1 MLLPGSERTKDVLK
15 RIRSLLT
22 REKGL
27 SEAQMTALSRVPPDT
42 RLAELGVVLHDLCV
56 KSAERFVREEHR
68 RGESPFRDLP
78 KSDLFHE
85 MLVLNFWVFE
95 WLFKGKRQALMDL
108 LYRRYT
114 VSFVWGRGSSR
125 QELMDSVRGRFRT
138 YDQAWDDYS
147 GHQDVFA
154 RQVIGIIFEGRPIA
168 AAPQAAF
175 WLISHTDRTMKDFA
189 EIKKSVD
196 LLLKGS
202 EVQPGRAVPGRD
214 GEG

>member
-1 MLLPGSERTKDVLK
+1 
-15 RIRSLLT
+15 
-22 REKGL
+22 
-27 SEAQMTALSRVPPDT
+27 MTALSRVPPEQ

-56 KSAERFVREEHR
+56 RRAERFVQEELR
-68 RGESPFRDLP
+68 RAESPFRDLP
-78 KSDLFHE
+78 GSDLFHE

-95 WLFKGKRQALMDL
+95 RLFKGKKPALMDH

-114 VSFVWGRGSSR
+114 VSFVWGRESSH
-125 QELMDSVRGRFRT
+125 QELMDSVRGKFRT

-154 RQVIGIIFEGRPIA
+154 RQVIGIVFGGQQIA
-168 AAPQAAF
+168 AASQAAF

-196 LLLKGS
+196 LFLKENDG
-202 EVQPGRAVPGRD
+202 QP
-214 GEG
+214 

>member
-1 MLLPGSERTKDVLK
+1 MLLPGSEQTKDLLK

-22 REKGL
+22 QKKGL
-27 SEAQMTALSRVPPDT
+27 SEAQLTALSRVPPDN

-56 KSAERFVREEHR
+56 RTAERFVQEEHR
-68 RGESPFRDLP
+68 RAESPFRDLA

-95 WLFKGKRQALMDL
+95 WLFKGKKPALMDH
-108 LYRRYT
+108 LYRHYT
-114 VSFVWGRGSSR
+114 VSFVWGRESTH
-125 QELMDSVRGRFRT
+125 QELMDSVRGKFRT
-138 YDQAWDDYS
+138 YDQAWDEYS

-154 RQVIGIIFEGRPIA
+154 RQVIGIIFGGQQIA

-196 LLLKGS
+196 LLLKENDS
-202 EVQPGRAVPGRD
+202 QP
-214 GEG
+214 